1 MHYSIINYSH
11 HAIHYIPMTYFFY
24 NWKPVPFDS
33 LQIFCVFIYSNNQ
46 LNNAVK

>member
-11 HAIHYIPMTYFFY
+11 HAVHYIPADISFITGSLYLLT
-24 NWKPVPFDS
+24 PFKS
-33 LQIFCVFIYSNNQ
+33 YAFINSNNQ